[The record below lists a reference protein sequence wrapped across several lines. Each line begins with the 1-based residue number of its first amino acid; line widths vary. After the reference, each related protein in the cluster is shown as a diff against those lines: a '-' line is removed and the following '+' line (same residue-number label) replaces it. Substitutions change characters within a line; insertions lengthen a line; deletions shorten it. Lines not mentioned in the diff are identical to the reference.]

1 MNLITIKKGTEQW
14 KFQINQRK
22 FMICTN
28 NEDYE
33 LIQAIRLFSSKEKS
47 EYRSENN
54 IQSTIFLDEQE
65 LKTKNNLFLEVSNSY
80 SLNEEKKLT
89 TKTLMLKYL
98 ELKLQSSELFD
109 TISTLDLLFES
120 LAEEMNED
128 SILKI
133 LFNGMNDKQLIKLLS
148 PYYEDDLQKDEFD
161 MDLNEL
167 IQFQLEMIRYIS
179 SHNKKYDH
187 IFCVMK
193 LDHLDQTVLHT
204 LSEIENC
211 KFIIFTNYYRKEM
224 PIEDLCLFENQM
236 IDFAD
241 LEQFYYV
248 FTQQSTSMYTLQ
260 EVKSMILNYL
270 TNNYT
275 QRYFDIYQELKNF
288 SI

>member
-14 KFQINQRK
+14 KFQINKRK

-120 LAEEMNED
+120 LAEEVNED

-133 LFNGMNDKQLIKLLS
+133 LFNGMNDKQLLKLLS

-193 LDHLDQTVLHT
+193 LDHLDQSILHT

-275 QRYFDIYQELKNF
+275 QKYFDIYHELKNF

>member
-1 MNLITIKKGTEQW
+1 MNLITIKKGTKQW
-14 KFQINQRK
+14 KFQITQRK
-22 FMICTN
+22 FMICTK

-65 LKTKNNLFLEVSNSY
+65 LKTKNNLFLEISNTY

-98 ELKLQSSELFD
+98 ELKLQSNELFD

-120 LAEEMNED
+120 LAEEVNED

-133 LFNGMNDKQLIKLLS
+133 FFNGMNDKQLLKLLS
-148 PYYEDDLQKDEFD
+148 PYYEDDLQEDEFD

-167 IQFQLEMIRYIS
+167 IHFQLEMIRYIS
-179 SHNKKYDH
+179 AHNKKYDH

-193 LDHLDQTVLHT
+193 LDHLDQAILHT
-204 LSEIENC
+204 ISEIENC
-211 KFIIFTNYYRKEM
+211 KFIIFTNYYLKNT
-224 PIEDLCLFENQM
+224 PIEDFCLFENQM

-275 QRYFDIYQELKNF
+275 QKHFDIYHELKNF

>member
-54 IQSTIFLDEQE
+54 IQSTIFLDDQE

-120 LAEEMNED
+120 LAEEVNED

-133 LFNGMNDKQLIKLLS
+133 LFNGMNDKQLLKLLS

-193 LDHLDQTVLHT
+193 LDHLDQNVLRT

-211 KFIIFTNYYRKEM
+211 KFIIFTKYYRKEM

-275 QRYFDIYQELKNF
+275 QKHFDIYHELKNF